1 MRKETKRFYGID
13 TVPFSKPPR
22 TPFLDPARKTAFEQ
36 LRHLVARRGFGVLT
50 AAPGCGKTSLLHYL
64 AAELIDNRH
73 QVTYV
78 PFSFLEEGRMLQFV
92 ATQMGLE
99 PTRGMATTLRQ
110 IHKHLNDIQ
119 PVNPVII
126 LDEVERLEIETIR
139 MIRQIFNDRPDTA
152 HHCTLILAGT
162 DSFVRRTL
170 SLHINAPLR
179 QRITLYARL
188 QPLGAESVKGYLDH
202 CLRQAGVASEIF
214 DPSAVQL
221 MQELADGIPRIV
233 NNLAEAAMDLAA
245 EQQSRIVT
253 LEHMQQAAVWT
264 LPPQAETFAGFDG
277 GKSQASQ

>member
-1 MRKETKRFYGID
+1 MREETKRFYGID
-13 TVPFSKPPR
+13 KVPFSKPPR
-22 TPFLDPARKTAFEQ
+22 SPFLDPVRKMAIEQ
-36 LRHLVARRGFGVLT
+36 LRHLVARRGFGVLS

-64 AAELIDNRH
+64 AAELVDSRH

-92 ATQMGLE
+92 AAQMGLE
-99 PTRGMATTLRQ
+99 PSRGMAPTLRQ

-119 PVNPVII
+119 PVNPVLI
-126 LDEVERLEIETIR
+126 LDEVERLEVETIR

-170 SLHINAPLR
+170 SLQINEPLR

-188 QPLGAESVKGYLDH
+188 QPFGAEAAKDYLDH

-214 DPSAVQL
+214 EPSAVQL
-221 MQELADGIPRIV
+221 IQELADGIPRIV

-245 EQQSRIVT
+245 EQQSRVVT
-253 LEHMQQAAVWT
+253 LEHVRQISEWT
-264 LPPQAETFAGFDG
+264 LPPQAETFSAFGPSFE
-277 GKSQASQ
+277 ASK